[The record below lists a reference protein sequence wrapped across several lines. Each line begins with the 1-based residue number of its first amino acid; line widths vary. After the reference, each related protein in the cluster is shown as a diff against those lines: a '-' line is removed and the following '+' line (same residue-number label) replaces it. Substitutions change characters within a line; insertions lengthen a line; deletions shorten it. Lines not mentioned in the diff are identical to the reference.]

1 MASIND
7 RASDFLDKPIWFVG
21 SFIFIKEVKNVAE
34 KVLTCYFQICYKTIQ
49 TFPFK
54 LYQVSETFFV
64 HRDLNFL
71 PKITEI

>member
-1 MASIND
+1 M
-7 RASDFLDKPIWFVG
+7 
-21 SFIFIKEVKNVAE
+21 AE

-71 PKITEI
+71 SKITEI

>member
-49 TFPFK
+49 TFLFK

-71 PKITEI
+71 SKITEI